1 VTNPTAD
8 DLLGPG
14 LGETQRGILDRLKR
28 RGASAVREIGA
39 DLDLAAE
46 TVREHLNSLTAR
58 GLVRRAGSRK
68 DGPGRPEILYA
79 LTETGESLFP
89 QREGRLLGELTR
101 YLIESGGRD
110 VLEAFFERR
119 LADLR
124 EEARARIEGLEGR
137 ERLEAVAAI
146 LTEQGFMAE
155 IVDGGGAPPRLKLCH
170 CPLAEM
176 VAISTLPCR
185 AEIAL
190 VKELIDEPLER
201 LAWMPD
207 GDRTCTYVIGGSA
220 EEVEASEPSP
230 ERTGG

>member
-1 VTNPTAD
+1 MTNPVAD

-14 LGETQRGILDRLKR
+14 LGATQRGILDRLKR
-28 RGASAVREIGA
+28 RGASTVREIGT
-39 DLDLAAE
+39 DLDLATE

-58 GLVRRAGSRK
+58 GLARREGRRK
-68 DGPGRPEILYA
+68 DGPGRPEILYG

-110 VLEAFFERR
+110 VLEAFFDER
-119 LADLR
+119 LGELR
-124 EEARARIEGLEGR
+124 DEARARIEGLEGR

-155 IVDGGGAPPRLKLCH
+155 IVDGADAPPRLKLCH
-170 CPLAEM
+170 CPLGEM
-176 VAISTLPCR
+176 VAVSTLPCR

-190 VKELIDEPLER
+190 VKELLDEPLER

-207 GDRTCTYVIGGSA
+207 GDRTCTYVIGG
-220 EEVEASEPSP
+220 PSP
-230 ERTGG
+230 S